1 MPLSRW
7 VLRYRPVRIAVAAEC
22 KAAGHKPV
30 EPVAV
35 GPVAAVG
42 VVVEPL
48 EVGVFAVLPEA
59 VPLPSDF
66 RMMYR
71 TSRHPPLVF
80 HILYSMP

>member
-7 VLRYRPVRIAVAAEC
+7 VLRYRPVRIEVAAEC

-30 EPVAV
+30 EPPEVAV
-35 GPVAAVG
+35 V
-42 VVVEPL
+42 VVVEPP
-48 EVGVFAVLPEA
+48 EVGVVAVLPVA

-66 RMMYR
+66 RTKYR

>member
-30 EPVAV
+30 EPVA
-35 GPVAAVG
+35 AVV
-42 VVVEPL
+42 VVVEPP
-48 EVGVFAVLPEA
+48 EVGVVAVLPVA

-66 RMMYR
+66 HTKYR
-71 TSRHPPLVF
+71 TSRHPPVVF

>member
-30 EPVAV
+30 EPVA
-35 GPVAAVG
+35 AVV
-42 VVVEPL
+42 VVVEPP
-48 EVGVFAVLPEA
+48 EVGVVAVLPVA

-66 RMMYR
+66 RTKYR
-71 TSRHPPLVF
+71 TSHHPPLVF

>member
-22 KAAGHKPV
+22 KAAGHKLV
-30 EPVAV
+30 EPVA
-35 GPVAAVG
+35 A
-42 VVVEPL
+42 VVVEPP
-48 EVGVFAVLPEA
+48 EVGVVAVQPVA

-66 RMMYR
+66 RTKYR

>member
-30 EPVAV
+30 EPVA
-35 GPVAAVG
+35 AVV

-48 EVGVFAVLPEA
+48 EVGVVAVLPVA

-66 RMMYR
+66 RMKYR

>member
-7 VLRYRPVRIAVAAEC
+7 VLRYRPVHIAVAAEC

-30 EPVAV
+30 EPVVAV
-35 GPVAAVG
+35 A
-42 VVVEPL
+42 VVVEPP
-48 EVGVFAVLPEA
+48 EVGVVAVLPVA

-66 RMMYR
+66 RTKYR

>member
-7 VLRYRPVRIAVAAEC
+7 VLRYRPVHIAVAAEC

-30 EPVAV
+30 ELVAAVAV
-35 GPVAAVG
+35 VVEPPEVG
-42 VVVEPL
+42 VVV
-48 EVGVFAVLPEA
+48 VLPVA

-66 RMMYR
+66 RTKYR

>member
-1 MPLSRW
+1 MLLSRW

-22 KAAGHKPV
+22 KAAGHKLV
-30 EPVAV
+30 EPVAA
-35 GPVAAVG
+35 VAVV
-42 VVVEPL
+42 VVVEPP
-48 EVGVFAVLPEA
+48 EVGVVAVLPVA

-66 RMMYR
+66 RTKYR

>member
-30 EPVAV
+30 EPVAA
-35 GPVAAVG
+35 VAAA
-42 VVVEPL
+42 VVVEPP
-48 EVGVFAVLPEA
+48 EVGVVAVLPVA

-66 RMMYR
+66 RTKYR

>member
-22 KAAGHKPV
+22 KAAGHKLV
-30 EPVAV
+30 EPVAA
-35 GPVAAVG
+35 VA
-42 VVVEPL
+42 VVVEPP
-48 EVGVFAVLPEA
+48 EVGVVAVLPVA

-66 RMMYR
+66 RTKYR

>member
-30 EPVAV
+30 ESVAAVAV
-35 GPVAAVG
+35 VVEPPEVG
-42 VVVEPL
+42 VVV
-48 EVGVFAVLPEA
+48 VLPVA

-66 RMMYR
+66 RTKYR

-80 HILYSMP
+80 HILYSMT

>member
-30 EPVAV
+30 EPVA
-35 GPVAAVG
+35 AVG

-48 EVGVFAVLPEA
+48 EVGVVVVLPVA
-59 VPLPSDF
+59 VPLSSDF
-66 RMMYR
+66 RTKYR

>member
-30 EPVAV
+30 EPVA
-35 GPVAAVG
+35 AVV

-48 EVGVFAVLPEA
+48 EVGVVAVLPEA